1 MTDNKTTRAK
11 SELQSSESS
20 LTERER
26 FGRWQADWNI
36 NVQPSDKQRLVKFM
50 NEELSFYNSLVDSF
64 NSRLRCQPETIGLL
78 LGDWEKIFATCA
90 EISFNVAKLRNSNI
104 KAELPAKLEEFR
116 NLLLGRDEKN
126 QRFLTEKYIVLLECC
141 AAPGVIHPLARRN
154 MALEVLRFYKDQAKL
169 ALQETKISGFD
180 GTSYKNSFVN
190 LEKLD
195 DTRKRHLQVP
205 KEALRYKYDSVNK
218 ILRIWTPYNSVPFEI
233 PNFGNVDEKPWNLL
247 LIHQQPGKVAN
258 HNTPW
263 MLEFK
268 NVPNQYML
276 KLVEVSNPYLSSA
289 KFRFAKATSG
299 FRA

>member
-1 MTDNKTTRAK
+1 MKENNNITT
-11 SELQSSESS
+11 SE
-20 LTERER
+20 RDH
-26 FGRWQADWNI
+26 FGRWKADWNI
-36 NVQPSDKQRLVKFM
+36 SVSPTDKQRLVKFM
-50 NEELSFYNSLVDSF
+50 NEELSFYNNLVDSF
-64 NSRLRCQPETIGLL
+64 NSRLRSQPESIGLL
-78 LGDWEKIFATCA
+78 IGDWERIFATCA
-90 EISFNVAKLRNSNI
+90 EISFNVAKLRNAGSG
-104 KAELPAKLEEFR
+104 AELPKQLEEFR
-116 NLLLGRDEKN
+116 ELLLGRDSEKK
-126 QRFLTEKYIVLLECC
+126 RYLTEKFIVMLECC
-141 AAPGVIHPLARRN
+141 SAPGMIHPLVRRN
-154 MALEVLRFYKDQAKL
+154 MALEVLRFYKEQAKS
-169 ALQETKISGFD
+169 ALQETRISGLE
-180 GTSYKNSFVN
+180 GTSYKNSFTN

-205 KEALRYKYDSVNK
+205 KEALKYKYDSVNK

-276 KLVEVSNPYLSSA
+276 KLLEVSNPYLSSA
-289 KFRFAKATSG
+289 KFRFAKSTSG